1 MIGIGIGVGYAQYS
15 QSNIIFFDDCNRPDN
30 PSSVG
35 NGWLFFARTST
46 PSSLMGILNGQV
58 YVSQNPTFE
67 VTSYRDSALGSTGN
81 IAVSCVFPTTDL
93 TSCLIAR
100 CNVPYNDQQS
110 FYMIGFDNVDS
121 PALYKVS
128 GGSYTKLGGSSLGAA
143 IPNGSTARLEIRG
156 TSIRAYINGN
166 QFASAVDSTPITAGP
181 GVGMRNG
188 NNSSGHWDNFVVE
201 RL

>member
-1 MIGIGIGVGYAQYS
+1 MGHIVTILASGRRV
-15 QSNIIFFDDCNRPDN
+15 IFSDDFTRPDDPN
-30 PSSVG
+30 SVG
-35 NGWLFFARTST
+35 NGWQFFARATT

-58 YVSQNPTFE
+58 YVSQTPTFE
-67 VTSYRDSALGSTGN
+67 VTSYRDSTLGSTGN

-128 GGSYTKLGGSSLGAA
+128 GGSYTKLGGSSLGSA
-143 IPNGSTARLEIRG
+143 IPNGSTPRIEIEG
-156 TSIRAYINGN
+156 TSIRAYISGN

-188 NNSSGHWDNFVVE
+188 NNSSGHWDNFVIE
-201 RL
+201 SL